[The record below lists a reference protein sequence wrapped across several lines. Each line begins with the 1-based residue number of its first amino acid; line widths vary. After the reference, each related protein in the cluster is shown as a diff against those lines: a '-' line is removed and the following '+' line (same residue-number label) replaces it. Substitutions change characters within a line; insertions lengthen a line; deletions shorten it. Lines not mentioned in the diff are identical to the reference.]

1 MPDPSPP
8 NQPPDPDPSPGAPP
22 NPPPGGASPPA
33 NSPPGGDSA
42 TPAGGL
48 ADLVGYAGK
57 KVVLT
62 GGASGLG
69 AAAVEL
75 LAASGCTDLTV
86 LDVKEPTGPATRFI
100 PADMSDPDS
109 IDAAAAEI
117 GGGTD
122 VLFNNAGVAGVHA
135 GDFVLRV
142 NYLGLRR
149 LSETLLP
156 TMGSGGAIVNTASI
170 YGARWPDRLDVLK
183 ELIAI
188 EGWDEAVAWI
198 LDRSE
203 MVEADSYAL
212 SKELVQVWTMHSS
225 HRSLTRFGVR
235 TNSLCP
241 GPIDTP
247 LMADFRRQATEKVI
261 DWAIEQSGGIIS
273 PQHMARLLLVLGSDA
288 AAAVNGANLVADRG
302 FSAWMVTDHVDFS
315 ALA

>member
-1 MPDPSPP
+1 MPDPSPT
-8 NQPPDPDPSPGAPP
+8 NPPPSDPSPGRHS
-22 NPPPGGASPPA
+22 SPMDSS
-33 NSPPGGDSA
+33 NS

-57 KVVLT
+57 RVVLT

-75 LAASGCTDLTV
+75 LAGSGCTDLTV

-109 IDAAAAEI
+109 IDEAAAEI
-117 GGGTD
+117 GGGVD

-135 GDFVLRV
+135 SEFVLRV

-149 LSETLLP
+149 LSQRLLP
-156 TMGSGGAIVNTASI
+156 TMNSGGAIVNTASI
-170 YGARWPDRLDVLK
+170 YGSRWPDRLAEIK

-188 EGWDEAVAWI
+188 DGWDEALEWI
-198 LDRSE
+198 ADHDE
-203 MVEADSYAL
+203 TVEADSYAF

-225 HRSLTRFGVR
+225 HHSLTQFGVR
-235 TNSLCP
+235 TNSICP

-273 PQHMARLLLVLGSDA
+273 PEHIAQPLLFLGSDA
-288 AAAVNGANLVADRG
+288 AAAVNGANVVADRG
-302 FSAWMVTDHVDFS
+302 FSAWMVTDHLDFS
-315 ALA
+315 GLA

>member
-8 NQPPDPDPSPGAPP
+8 NSPPGPLSSTDPSPP
-22 NPPPGGASPPA
+22 
-33 NSPPGGDSA
+33 NSP
-42 TPAGGL
+42 PAGGL
-48 ADLVGYAGK
+48 GDLVSYAGK

-75 LAASGCTDLTV
+75 LARSGCTDLTV

-117 GGGTD
+117 GGGVD

-149 LSETLLP
+149 LSESLLP
-156 TMGSGGAIVNTASI
+156 TMNSGGAIVNTASI
-170 YGARWPDRLDVLK
+170 IGAGWRDRLDVIN

-188 EGWDEAVAWI
+188 EGWDEAVEWM
-198 LDRSE
+198 SE
-203 MVEADSYAL
+203 HSELVEAAPYDL

-241 GPIDTP
+241 GVLDTP
-247 LMADFRRQATEKVI
+247 LIVDFRRQATEKVI

-273 PQHMARLLLVLGSDA
+273 PEHMAAPLVFLGADA
-288 AAAVNGANLVADRG
+288 AAALNGANVVADRG
-302 FSAWMVTDHVDFS
+302 FSAWMTTDHVDYS

>member
-1 MPDPSPP
+1 MPRQTAESP
-8 NQPPDPDPSPGAPP
+8 PGAPKLSDP
-22 NPPPGGASPPA
+22 ENPSTPGQSSSGSPI
-33 NSPPGGDSA
+33 
-42 TPAGGL
+42 GL
-48 ADLVGYAGK
+48 ANLVGYAGK
-57 KVVLT
+57 RVVLT

-75 LAASGCTDLTV
+75 LAGSGCTDLTV

-109 IDAAAAEI
+109 IDEAAAEI
-117 GGGTD
+117 GGGVD

-135 GDFVLRV
+135 GEFVLRV

-149 LSETLLP
+149 LSERLLP
-156 TMGSGGAIVNTASI
+156 TMNSGGAIVNTASI
-170 YGARWPDRLDVLK
+170 YGSRWPDRLAEIK

-188 EGWDEAVAWI
+188 DGWDEALEWMA
-198 LDRSE
+198 DHDE
-203 MVEADSYAL
+203 MVEADSYAF

-235 TNSLCP
+235 TNSVCP

-273 PQHMARLLLVLGSDA
+273 PEHIARPLLFLGSDA
-288 AAAVNGANLVADRG
+288 AAAVNGANVVADRG
-302 FSAWMVTDHVDFS
+302 FSAWMVTDHLDYS
-315 ALA
+315 GLA

>member
-1 MPDPSPP
+1 MPRQTAESPSSALKLSDPENPSTPG
-8 NQPPDPDPSPGAPP
+8 QSSPGQPI
-22 NPPPGGASPPA
+22 
-33 NSPPGGDSA
+33 
-42 TPAGGL
+42 GL
-48 ADLVGYAGK
+48 ADLVGYEGK
-57 KVVLT
+57 RVVLT

-75 LAASGCTDLTV
+75 LAGSGCADLTV

-109 IDAAAAEI
+109 IDKAAAEI
-117 GGGTD
+117 GSGVD

-135 GDFVLRV
+135 DEFVLRV

-149 LSETLLP
+149 LSERLLP
-156 TMGSGGAIVNTASI
+156 TMNSGGAIVNTASI
-170 YGARWPDRLDVLK
+170 YGSRWPDRLAEIK

-188 EGWDEAVAWI
+188 DGWNEALEWI
-198 LDRSE
+198 AGHAE
-203 MVEADSYAL
+203 MVEADSYAF

-235 TNSLCP
+235 TNSVCP

-273 PQHMARLLLVLGSDA
+273 PEHIARPLLFLGSDA
-288 AAAVNGANLVADRG
+288 AAAVNGANVVADRG
-302 FSAWMVTDHVDFS
+302 FSAWMVTDHLDYS
-315 ALA
+315 GLA

>member
-1 MPDPSPP
+1 MPEKPVPDSPDDPSLRLDRSQIGQSSSGPP
-8 NQPPDPDPSPGAPP
+8 SSP
-22 NPPPGGASPPA
+22 
-33 NSPPGGDSA
+33 NS

-48 ADLVGYAGK
+48 AELVGYAGK
-57 KVVLT
+57 RVVLT

-75 LAASGCTDLTV
+75 LAGSGCTDLTV

-117 GGGTD
+117 GGGVD

-135 GDFVLRV
+135 GEFVLRV

-149 LSETLLP
+149 LSERLLP
-156 TMGSGGAIVNTASI
+156 IMNSGGAIVNTASI
-170 YGARWPDRLDVLK
+170 YGSRWPDRLAEIK

-188 EGWDEAVAWI
+188 DGWAEALEWVA
-198 LDRSE
+198 DHAE
-203 MVEADSYAL
+203 TVEADSYAF

-225 HRSLTRFGVR
+225 HRSLTQFGVR
-235 TNSLCP
+235 TNSVCP

-273 PQHMARLLLVLGSDA
+273 PEHIAQPLLFLGSDA
-288 AAAVNGANLVADRG
+288 AAAVNGANVVADRG
-302 FSAWMVTDHVDFS
+302 FSAWMVTDHLDFS
-315 ALA
+315 GLA